1 MITYNVSLSNQRIN
15 ARENQTIG
23 APQDVVRQ
31 NNDAREN
38 QAIVAPQGTV
48 NAMDR
53 SRDSIAIS
61 TQVYQLNG
69 DIVFRQR

>member
-23 APQDVVRQ
+23 APQDGVRQ
-31 NNDAREN
+31 NHIASEN
-38 QAIVAPQGTV
+38 QVRAPQGTV

-53 SRDSIAIS
+53 PIDSIAIS
-61 TQVYQLNG
+61 TQVNRLNG